1 MLNNFFFTI
10 LGRTV
15 MDFLPLQRKDA
26 PGRGQVAGRSR
37 EWTVFRPTKRSYN
50 YQNRG
55 EEIRSRNSRKQD
67 KEGGDFPATEVP
79 DTGHRGQM
87 SAEPMSG

>member
-67 KEGGDFPATEVP
+67 KEGGGFSGNGGA
-79 DTGHRGQM
+79 GHRTPRTDVG
-87 SAEPMSG
+87 